1 MGCAFD
7 NDHVN
12 GISISMGN
20 TGILVC
26 ESIFH
31 NSVLIDSILACRN
44 KYSIR
49 AFGIGWAGFGIV
61 GPLAW
66 AGALAVFW
74 LGLVGIWLRWG
85 GFLLYL
91 YA

>member
-26 ESIFH
+26 ESIFE
-31 NSVLIDSILACRN
+31 NPVLIDSILGCRN
-44 KYSIR
+44 KSAR
-49 AFGIGWAGFGIV
+49 GVFGIVWAGFGIGLGFWV
-61 GPLAW
+61 AREHPSGLAS
-66 AGALAVFW
+66 
-74 LGLVGIWLRWG
+74 
-85 GFLLYL
+85 
-91 YA
+91 